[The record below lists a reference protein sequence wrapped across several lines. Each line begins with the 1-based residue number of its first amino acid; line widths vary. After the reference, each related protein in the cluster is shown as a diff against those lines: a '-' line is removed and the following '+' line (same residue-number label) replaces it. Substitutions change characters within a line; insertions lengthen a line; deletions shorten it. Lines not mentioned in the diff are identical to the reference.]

1 MGDYELLAPLGAGA
15 MGDVYRARDI
25 RLGREVALK
34 ILPDAFSHEPDRVA
48 RFRREARVLAA
59 LNHPYICTIHDIGQ
73 ADPPGSQHFI
83 VMEKLDGATLQHL
96 ITTRQAE
103 QKTVLS
109 LAVQL
114 ADALDAAHDKAI
126 VHRDIKP
133 ANIFVTTR
141 GDAKILDFGV
151 AKLVRRAAASAVEE
165 SLSSGEKFVTGPG
178 RVLGTIAYMSPE
190 QARGLE
196 LDGRSDLFS
205 LGVVLY
211 ETVTRMLPFH
221 GDTLAVMFEAI
232 LNRAPIPP
240 SRINSD
246 VSPGFERIITRLLVK
261 DRDSR
266 YQTAA
271 DVREDLK
278 RLQREDRSM
287 PTAPAPVTERDT
299 ILLAEFANTTG
310 EALFDGTLTQAL
322 AVKLEESPYL
332 NIASDDRVKHT
343 LQLMGL
349 PADERLTAAVSREIC
364 QRQGIKAMVAGSIA
378 SLGSQYV
385 ITLTAVNCQDGDSI
399 ARAQTA
405 AASKE
410 GY

>member
-1 MGDYELLAPLGAGA
+1 MGPRDRWSRVETLCHAAKEREGTARAAFLDAECLGDGELRREVESLLAQQTLAGDFLDQPAMVAAAHVLYESGANDLSGRRMGDYELLAPLGAGA

-34 ILPDAFSHEPDRVA
+34 ILPVSFSHEPDRVA

-59 LNHPYICTIHDIGQ
+59 LNHPYICTIHGIGQ

-83 VMEKLDGATLQHL
+83 IMQKIDGATLQHL
-96 ITTRQAE
+96 IATRQAE

-151 AKLVRRAAASAVEE
+151 AKLVRRAADSAVEE
-165 SLSSGEKFVTGPG
+165 SLSSGEKFVTGPAG
-178 RVLGTIAYMSPE
+178 TRNDRVHVAGAGAL
-190 QARGLE
+190 LE

-211 ETVTRMLPFH
+211 ETVTRTLPFH

-240 SRINSD
+240 SQINSD

-278 RLQREDRSM
+278 RLQRETGACLRRRR
-287 PTAPAPVTERDT
+287 RD
-299 ILLAEFANTTG
+299 
-310 EALFDGTLTQAL
+310 
-322 AVKLEESPYL
+322 
-332 NIASDDRVKHT
+332 
-343 LQLMGL
+343 
-349 PADERLTAAVSREIC
+349 
-364 QRQGIKAMVAGSIA
+364 
-378 SLGSQYV
+378 
-385 ITLTAVNCQDGDSI
+385 
-399 ARAQTA
+399 
-405 AASKE
+405 
-410 GY
+410 